1 MVGFCGTLCTTT
13 LFTSAVG
20 YIIGGITRKWGNNIV
35 FIHPG
40 CSFGELQSKL
50 GFGVDQKHFFL
61 DGVII
66 IFLVKKKKDKIW
78 ILQAAVNIWHLRW
91 FTYFVEN
98 IDFFGASLIPIL

>member
-1 MVGFCGTLCTTT
+1 M
-13 LFTSAVG
+13 G

-66 IFLVKKKKDKIW
+66 IFLVKKKRIRFEFYKQQW
-78 ILQAAVNIWHLRW
+78 IYTQIAI
-91 FTYFVEN
+91 
-98 IDFFGASLIPIL
+98 